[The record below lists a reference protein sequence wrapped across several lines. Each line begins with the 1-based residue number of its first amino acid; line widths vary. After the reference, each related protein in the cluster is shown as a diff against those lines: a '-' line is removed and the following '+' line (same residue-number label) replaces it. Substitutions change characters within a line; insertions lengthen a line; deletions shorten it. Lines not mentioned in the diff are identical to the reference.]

1 MMKNNSATINVLRDG
16 NMMKSLV
23 KMGLPMVISMLIMA
37 VYNIADTFWVSHLGT
52 IPIAA
57 VSIVFPFALIFT
69 GVGLTFG
76 VGGGV
81 FVSRLLGKKK
91 LDEASVVASVS
102 VLTAFMSGIFI
113 MTFCNLFIHRILCYM
128 GADDASINIAIGYGR
143 LFTVCCAIG
152 VFNVASA
159 NIFVSQGASK
169 VSATAMITGAVVNM
183 GLVPLFIYIF
193 GLGVNGSTYANIAS
207 QLITALIYCWHYS
220 RKTIIKVS
228 PRLFKPTLAIYA
240 EVLKIGIAMLFLQV
254 FQAMSIS
261 LMQKASAKY
270 GNEAVAAIGIVLKIV
285 TLGSNIVYGFVKGF
299 QPIAGYNYS
308 AGNYPRLKQAI
319 RWSLVLTTS
328 YCILWTVVI
337 FSFSTSIIGWFGED
351 AVSYTHLTLPTILLV

>member
-169 VSATAMITGAVVNM
+169 VSATAMVTGAVVNM

-193 GLGVNGSTYANIAS
+193 GLGVNGSAYANIAS
-207 QLITALIYCWHYS
+207 QLITAFIYCWHYS
-220 RKTIIKVS
+220 RKAIIKVS
-228 PRLFKPTLAIYA
+228 PRLFKPNLAIYA
-240 EVLKIGIAMLFLQV
+240 EVLKIGIAMLFL
-254 FQAMSIS
+254 
-261 LMQKASAKY
+261 
-270 GNEAVAAIGIVLKIV
+270 
-285 TLGSNIVYGFVKGF
+285 
-299 QPIAGYNYS
+299 
-308 AGNYPRLKQAI
+308 
-319 RWSLVLTTS
+319 
-328 YCILWTVVI
+328 
-337 FSFSTSIIGWFGED
+337 
-351 AVSYTHLTLPTILLV
+351 

>member
-128 GADDASINIAIGYGR
+128 GADDASITLR
-143 LFTVCCAIG
+143 LDMDVYSP
-152 VFNVASA
+152 SA
-159 NIFVSQGASK
+159 AQ
-169 VSATAMITGAVVNM
+169 
-183 GLVPLFIYIF
+183 
-193 GLGVNGSTYANIAS
+193 
-207 QLITALIYCWHYS
+207 
-220 RKTIIKVS
+220 
-228 PRLFKPTLAIYA
+228 
-240 EVLKIGIAMLFLQV
+240 
-254 FQAMSIS
+254 
-261 LMQKASAKY
+261 
-270 GNEAVAAIGIVLKIV
+270 
-285 TLGSNIVYGFVKGF
+285 
-299 QPIAGYNYS
+299 
-308 AGNYPRLKQAI
+308 
-319 RWSLVLTTS
+319 
-328 YCILWTVVI
+328 
-337 FSFSTSIIGWFGED
+337 
-351 AVSYTHLTLPTILLV
+351 